1 MATPDV
7 LLDPCRRKSKRSP
20 VTVGEG
26 EIVCVTV
33 KPVGGP
39 AELCCG
45 LLRFDEVVLRVCALP
60 LKLLD
65 ASAKLSVYDLDHHL
79 QVTRFAETHA
89 VIADIAERANRP
101 EGSP

>member
-1 MATPDV
+1 M
-7 LLDPCRRKSKRSP
+7 
-20 VTVGEG
+20 
-26 EIVCVTV
+26 TV

-39 AELCCG
+39 AELCCS

-65 ASAKLSVYDLDHHL
+65 ASAKLSVDDLDHHL

-101 EGSP
+101 EDLLERHTVSSHYGHRSP